1 MISYLS
7 QETEFLPW
15 HAASRALYQLDKL
28 LDRTEDHS
36 LFSDYVLRQ
45 VEPKYHKLGWPAA
58 SPDSSFMQV
67 AYQAEELQR
76 EVMMLACSFG
86 NKHCHRQAVSLISD
100 WISSNKNR
108 IPPNVRDIVYCTG
121 VSLMDE
127 DVWEFI
133 WMKFHSSTAISEK
146 KVLLEALT
154 CSDNIF
160 LLNRIPPNVRDIV
173 YCTGVSL
180 MDEDVWEFIWMKFH
194 SSTAIS
200 EKKVLLEALTC
211 SDNIFLLNR
220 LLNLSLTSDLV
231 PDQDVI
237 DVIIHV
243 GRNPLGRHLA
253 WRYFREKW
261 DILNSRYGEALF
273 MNSKLISGVTEFL
286 NTEAELNEL
295 KEFILTSG
303 GESAPAFARAVE
315 IVQTNVKWHILF
327 QQQFYRWLRKAP
339 DG

>member
-1 MISYLS
+1 MDRWTLQMGYPVVTISKNDSLDNSVTISQEHFVYDTDAKIQNPELFSFGQHERILINPSITIVKNSPIQSISVRRSLLTDAVLTVTGYLPQNVPLQMISYLS

-15 HAASRALYQLDKL
+15 HAASRAIYQLDKL

-58 SPDSSFMQV
+58 SPDGSFMQV

-160 LLNRIPPNVRDIV
+160 LLN
-173 YCTGVSL
+173 S
-180 MDEDVWEFIWMKFH
+180 FSF
-194 SSTAIS
+194 
-200 EKKVLLEALTC
+200 
-211 SDNIFLLNR
+211 FLAW
-220 LLNLSLTSDLV
+220 NLSHT
-231 PDQDVI
+231 
-237 DVIIHV
+237 
-243 GRNPLGRHLA
+243 
-253 WRYFREKW
+253 Y
-261 DILNSRYGEALF
+261 
-273 MNSKLISGVTEFL
+273 SK
-286 NTEAELNEL
+286 
-295 KEFILTSG
+295 
-303 GESAPAFARAVE
+303 AV
-315 IVQTNVKWHILF
+315 L
-327 QQQFYRWLRKAP
+327 
-339 DG
+339 